1 MPSPT
6 QLTNPANIDAIVSGD
21 YNGDGAANIAIYRGI
36 SGLWAIR
43 GITRSY
49 IGTAGDIPVTR

>member
-6 QLTNPANIDAIVSGD
+6 PLPNPANIDAIVSGD
-21 YNGDGAANIAIYRGI
+21 YNGDGAADIAIYRGI

-49 IGTAGDIPVTR
+49 FGTTGDLPVTR